1 MPSTRV
7 AAGRLTSS
15 PRLRTLNSLFA
26 GLLTALWA
34 ASLVPLIGVA
44 SSNERLV
51 EAFATDEAMQLNL
64 LRGAAAKH
72 SFGLTFGPYGHLVFN
87 AILVTLRL
95 MPGELTDARIVHTGR
110 GICLL
115 FAAATLW
122 LTFVWTRRVFG
133 TAAAWIALGALLVNP
148 TLYSWAV
155 ILKPDMAQLFFLMLA
170 LALTCRMA
178 DEPRLRWLALASAA
192 AGLAFAC
199 KYSGLF
205 ALPIIGAVAVWR
217 PIASDR
223 SATDVA
229 ALRAVA
235 AISAIAL
242 IAGSLF
248 LNLEWIASHLT
259 EDGRIDAR
267 VSQQLLTQLTM
278 AVRACGLALG
288 VAAATPWLWSALR
301 ERMRVVAV
309 LWSWCIA
316 SSVFIASF
324 ILASPYS
331 LRKAAFVK
339 GLFVEASDAA
349 APLSA
354 QWLSTWGQGVATAV
368 EWPVLVAA
376 LATMAG
382 LVWLSRRRRAPVN
395 PADAILMAWI
405 ALYSL
410 VLSAPVHEFYVH
422 YALPLAPP
430 VAMLAGRGGVAAAE
444 WLAVVFERRAVAA
457 TALCA
462 VVAAIDL
469 PFGAQL
475 LTTRTQLRNR
485 ERTSDAVFVGK
496 WLACRVASSARIAY
510 DYFSYVPPVFQDA
523 TPTWGGS
530 REWLSRL
537 DPDIVIVYGVT
548 AGAVMGD
555 ADHAEYYRCLAE
567 ARCGYE
573 RVLSR
578 GEFTLYGRSG
588 QTGAMSSRPSA
599 PTSDCDASAVAGA
612 SATDAN
618 ITRNGTS
625 GNP

>member
-1 MPSTRV
+1 M
-7 AAGRLTSS
+7 
-15 PRLRTLNSLFA
+15 
-26 GLLTALWA
+26 
-34 ASLVPLIGVA
+34 PLIGVA

-64 LRGAAAKH
+64 LHGAAAKH

-87 AILVTLRL
+87 VILVTLRL
-95 MPGELTDARIVHTGR
+95 MPGDLTDARIVQTGR

-133 TAAAWIALGALLVNP
+133 TAAAWIALTALLVNP

-155 ILKPDMAQLFFLMLA
+155 VLKPDMAQLFFLMLA

-178 DEPRLRWLALASAA
+178 DEPRLRWLTLASAA

-217 PIASDR
+217 PIASER
-223 SATDVA
+223 PAAQVA
-229 ALRAVA
+229 ALRALA
-235 AISAIAL
+235 ALFAISL

-267 VSQQLLTQLTM
+267 VSQQLLAQLSM
-278 AVRACGLALG
+278 AARGCGLALG
-288 VAAATPWLWSALR
+288 AVASTRWLWSALR
-301 ERMRVVAV
+301 RRAQVLAV

-316 SSVFIASF
+316 SSVFVATF
-324 ILASPYS
+324 IIASPYS

-354 QWLSTWGQGVATAV
+354 EWLSTWWQGVATAV

-376 LATMAG
+376 LATIAG
-382 LVWLSRRRRAPVN
+382 LVWMIRRRHAQVN
-395 PADAILMAWI
+395 PADAILIGWI

-430 VAMLAGRGGVAAAE
+430 AAMLAGRGGVAAAE
-444 WLAVVFERRAVAA
+444 WLAAVFQRRAPAMIV
-457 TALCA
+457 LCA
-462 VVAAIDL
+462 VVAAMDI
-469 PFGAQL
+469 PFAAQL
-475 LTTRTQLRNR
+475 QTKRTQLRNR

-496 WLACRVASSARIAY
+496 WLECRVPSSARIAY

-537 DPDIVIVYGVT
+537 DPDIVIVYSET
-548 AGAVMGD
+548 AGSVMEQ

-567 ARCGYE
+567 QRCGYE

-588 QTGAMSSRPSA
+588 QAGAMSTRPPA
-599 PTSDCDASAVAGA
+599 PDCNPNAVADT

-618 ITRNGTS
+618 IARKGTS

>member
-1 MPSTRV
+1 
-7 AAGRLTSS
+7 
-15 PRLRTLNSLFA
+15 
-26 GLLTALWA
+26 LLAALWA

-44 SSNERLV
+44 SSNVRLV
-51 EAFATDEAMQLNL
+51 AAFATDEAMQLNL
-64 LRGAAAKH
+64 LHGAAARH
-72 SFGLTFGPYGHLVFN
+72 SFELTFGPYGHLVFN
-87 AILVTLRL
+87 LVLVTLRL
-95 MPGELTDARIVHTGR
+95 MPGELTDARIVQTGR
-110 GICLL
+110 AICLL
-115 FAAATLW
+115 FAAATVW
-122 LTFVWTRRVFG
+122 LTFVWSRRVFG
-133 TAAAWIALGALLVNP
+133 AAAAWIALAALLVNA

-170 LALTCRMA
+170 LALTWRMA
-178 DEPRLRWLALASAA
+178 VEPRTRWLALASAA

-223 SATDVA
+223 PATHAA
-229 ALRAVA
+229 ALRALAVIIAVA
-235 AISAIAL
+235 L
-242 IAGSLF
+242 LAGSLF

-267 VSQQLLTQLTM
+267 VSQQLLAQLST
-278 AVRACGLALG
+278 AVRACALVLG
-288 VAAATPWLWSALR
+288 AVAVTPWLWSALR
-301 ERMRVVAV
+301 RRPYALAV

-316 SSVFIASF
+316 SSVFVATF
-324 ILASPYS
+324 IVASPYS

-349 APLSA
+349 APVSVE
-354 QWLSTWGQGVATAV
+354 WLSTWWQGVATAV
-368 EWPVLVAA
+368 GWPVLVAA

-382 LVWLSRRRRAPVN
+382 VIWIARRRRAPVN
-395 PADAILMAWI
+395 PADPILIGWI
-405 ALYSL
+405 ALYSF

-430 VAMLAGRGGVAAAE
+430 AAMLAGRGAVAAAE
-444 WLAVVFERRAVAA
+444 WLAAVFERRALAI

-462 VVAAIDL
+462 AVVAVDL
-469 PFGAQL
+469 PLGAQL
-475 LTTRTQLRNR
+475 LTRRTELRDR

-496 WLACRVASSARIAY
+496 WLECRVPSSARVAY
-510 DYFSYVPPVFQDA
+510 DYFSYVPPAFQDA

-530 REWLSRL
+530 RDWLSRL
-537 DPDIVIVYGVT
+537 DPDIVIVYDVT
-548 AGAVMGD
+548 AGAVMAQ

-567 ARCGYE
+567 KRCGYE

-588 QTGAMSSRPSA
+588 QAGALSSRRPA
-599 PTSDCDASAVAGA
+599 AADCGASAVSAA
-612 SATDAN
+612 SATEAN
-618 ITRNGTS
+618 IAAINRS
-625 GNP
+625 PRHW